1 MINLL
6 KDLHSRPEFIII
18 VAQGERPSRNMGQK
32 VSSLRKEIRNAKK
45 DARRES
51 NFDKSRPRVPPSKD
65 ECAILSTKV
74 VGGKEDAP
82 RHSSVDESPSPVT
95 STKEECAVPSVK
107 VIRGNEDAPRLINAD
122 GSPSRVTSSEKEC
135 AVLFARAIGGQECA
149 PQHSSADGS
158 LSRVTSSEK
167 EYSVLLSNGDL
178 GVQSSITRTSSNDS
192 SRIQEL
198 QIDPNPG
205 ALLTLPT
212 ELVLEIA
219 DHLPPSSI
227 VSLSY
232 SCRTI
237 CTRMGAVSIEQVLG
251 DEFLMGR
258 WKVSAPSVEMRNIRL
273 LERLEWRRMLDR
285 DRESLFPS
293 QGTHEYDRSL
303 LSKRSLAEL
312 SEERHC
318 LDSSGRLSICTH
330 RTCLGWR
337 RILYRDNKSPSPELY
352 CSLCFRKHDRSLFST
367 QSHTAPSVHRRCLGS
382 AGRLWIC
389 PFRKLSL
396 EDLIGSGRTSNSEGC
411 RGDFMHSDRSSHSFC
426 GGDGQNMTYSYWPI
440 LKANPNRPLLVLEV
454 VQALRPLN
462 VPICPHMRL
471 NNALVASHYS
481 QEYQRNRAGLRE
493 RDVIP
498 GYWFWKSTSE
508 SKSTKTCD
516 FCGAEIKFGMR
527 SQGIL
532 AVLVIRVIDTRL
544 DTYTDRDWIRHVAD
558 PVDFQEYTEAWDTA
572 ADTCSQRT
580 GSGPIV
586 SNLFCRSI
594 T

>member
-6 KDLHSRPEFIII
+6 KDLPSRPEFIII
-18 VAQGERPSRNMGQK
+18 IIAQGKRPSSNMGQK
-32 VSSLRKEIRNAKK
+32 LSSPRKNIRNAKK
-45 DARRES
+45 DAPRES
-51 NFDKSRPRVPPSKD
+51 NFDKARLRVLLSKD

-74 VGGKEDAP
+74 LGGK
-82 RHSSVDESPSPVT
+82 
-95 STKEECAVPSVK
+95 
-107 VIRGNEDAPRLINAD
+107 EDAPRLINAD

-135 AVLFARAIGGQECA
+135 AVLSARAIGGQECA

-167 EYSVLLSNGDL
+167 EYSVLSSNGDL
-178 GVQSSITRTSSNDS
+178 GVQSSRTRTSSNDS
-192 SRIQEL
+192 SRIEEL

-205 ALLTLPT
+205 TLLTLPA

-232 SCRTI
+232 SCRII

-258 WKVSAPSVEMRNIRL
+258 WKVSAPSVEMRNIRS

-303 LSKRSLAEL
+303 LSKTSLAEL
-312 SEERHC
+312 SKERHC

-330 RTCLGWR
+330 H
-337 RILYRDNKSPSPELY
+337 KSPSPELY
-352 CSLCFRKHDRSLFST
+352 CSLCFRKHDRSLFSS

-389 PFRKLSL
+389 PIRELSL

-411 RGDFMHSDRSSHSFC
+411 RGEFMHSDRSSHSFC

-440 LKANPNRPLLVLEV
+440 LKANPNRPPLVLEV
-454 VQALRPLN
+454 MQALRPLN

-481 QEYQRNRAGLRE
+481 QEYQRNPAGLRK
-493 RDVIP
+493 RDFIP
-498 GYWFWKSTSE
+498 DSWFWKGTSE
-508 SKSTKTCD
+508 SKSTKVCD

-527 SQGIL
+527 SRGIL

-544 DTYTDRDWIRHVAD
+544 DVYTDRDWIRHVAD

-572 ADTCSQRT
+572 ADTCSRRT
-580 GSGPIV
+580 GHGPMSRNV
-586 SNLFCRSI
+586 FCWSI